1 MVRLA
6 ASLFALLPLSASAAL
21 QPEPETAGGE
31 SALEEPGEASAE
43 PGEASALED
52 VPDAADAPVEEPAVV
67 EDPPAAEEA
76 PEGMAAPADGD
87 PAVDDGP
94 AVDDPVKPEFPPK
107 HSLYY
112 GNTTALR
119 LNPLGL
125 ENRLQIDYRWR
136 VYDNTTSKLK
146 KGSYIAFGVEPLLN
160 PAITRLSAV
169 LTVQP
174 LAVLQLRAAYGML
187 AHFGTFDYMQSY
199 NTPTAEHYTAELE
212 ATTDNRYGSVGGQA
226 QLAALLQAKVGPIA
240 IRNNFQAYRTDI
252 NLPDNDGDGRK
263 DTVFYYIRD
272 DIMIQGNGWHLIND
286 SDILFVSNFGLTAG
300 VRATVVKPIYKKE
313 AFLPG
318 EANDDPNGPTFRV
331 GPLLAYTFF
340 DRPGKRFNKPAI
352 LLISQWWVKHR
363 YRVSG
368 SPETSSDGTVERGS
382 LGDSLAGM
390 PTLVLGFT
398 FQGQLWGK
406 N

>member
-1 MVRLA
+1 MVRLV
-6 ASLFALLPLSASAAL
+6 ASLLALVPLSASAAL
-21 QPEPETAGGE
+21 QPEPDAALGE
-31 SALEEPGEASAE
+31 SAREEPGEASAE
-43 PGEASALED
+43 PGEVSALEE
-52 VPDAADAPVEEPAVV
+52 VPGEEAAAEEAAAVEE
-67 EDPPAAEEA
+67 PPAAEAAPTGEA
-76 PEGMAAPADGD
+76 MPPEGGEA
-87 PAVDDGP
+87 
-94 AVDDPVKPEFPPK
+94 AVDDPVEPEFPPK

-125 ENRLQIDYRWR
+125 ENRFQIDYRWR
-136 VYDNTTSKLK
+136 VYDNATSKLK
-146 KGSYIAFGVEPLLN
+146 KGSYVAFGVEPLLN

-187 AHFGTFDYMQSY
+187 AHFGTFDFMQSY
-199 NTPTAEHYTAELE
+199 NTPTAEHYTAEYE
-212 ATTDNRYGSVGGQA
+212 STTDSRYKSVGGQA

-252 NLPDNDGDGRK
+252 NLADNDGDGRQ
-263 DTVFYYIRD
+263 DTVFYYVRD
-272 DIMIQGNGWHLIND
+272 DIMIQGHGWHLIND
-286 SDILFVSNFGLTAG
+286 SDVLFVSKFGLTAG

-368 SPETSSDGTVERGS
+368 SPELSSDGAVERGS

>member
-1 MVRLA
+1 MTEEA
-6 ASLFALLPLSASAAL
+6 AA
-21 QPEPETAGGE
+21 EETA
-31 SALEEPGEASAE
+31 AEET
-43 PGEASALED
+43 
-52 VPDAADAPVEEPAVV
+52 
-67 EDPPAAEEA
+67 AAEEA
-76 PEGMAAPADGD
+76 PAEAAAGEEAELACAPDCAVDEAAP
-87 PAVDDGP
+87 P
-94 AVDDPVKPEFPPK
+94 PEFPPK

-125 ENRLQIDYRWR
+125 ENRFQIDYRWR

-146 KGSYIAFGVEPLLN
+146 KGSYVAFGVEPLLN

-187 AHFGTFDYMQSY
+187 AHFGTFDFMQSY
-199 NTPTAEHYTAELE
+199 NTPTAEHYTAEYE
-212 ATTDNRYGSVGGQA
+212 STTDSRYKSVGGQA

-252 NLPDNDGDGRK
+252 NLADNDNDGRE
-263 DTVFYYIRD
+263 DTVFYYVRD
-272 DIMIQGNGWHLIND
+272 DIMIQGHGWHLIND
-286 SDILFVSNFGLTAG
+286 SDVLFVSKFGLTAG